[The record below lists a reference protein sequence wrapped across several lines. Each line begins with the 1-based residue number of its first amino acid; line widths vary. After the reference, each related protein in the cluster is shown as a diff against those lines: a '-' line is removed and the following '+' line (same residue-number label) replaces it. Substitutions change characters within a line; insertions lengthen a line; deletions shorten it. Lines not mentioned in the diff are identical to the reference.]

1 MTDPIMQLAHVIQ
14 QEFNALKTIS
24 QNTANINTVG
34 YRSEGVFST
43 LSPSATAQRT
53 FSDLAQRQTS
63 SYINS
68 SNGSFTETNRP
79 LDFALSGK
87 GWFVVATN
95 EGFSLTR
102 DGHFHIDKNGY
113 LLTRQG
119 LSVLGKEA
127 KPIIITENNLDALKV
142 DSKGDIYDSEN
153 DSVINQILVVYV
165 ENGDV
170 KAEGNALYSAST
182 VKQSDQNEYQIFQGK
197 LEQANAIMS
206 QDMVKIM
213 ELSRHIESLQRAVNT
228 YDNLLD
234 TGINQL
240 GK

>member
-34 YRSEGVFST
+34 YRSENVFST
-43 LSPSATAQRT
+43 LASPSANTRT
-53 FSDLAQRQTS
+53 FSDLAQRQTT
-63 SYINS
+63 SYLNP
-68 SNGSFTETNRP
+68 SNGSFVDTNRE

-95 EGFSLTR
+95 DGFSLTR
-102 DGHFHIDKNGY
+102 DGHFHVDKNGY

-119 LSVLGKEA
+119 LSVLGQGA
-127 KPIIITENNLDALKV
+127 KPIIISEKNLEALKV
-142 DSKGDIYDSEN
+142 DSNGNIHDTVN
-153 DSVINQILVVYV
+153 NVPINQILVVSA
-165 ENGDV
+165 ESDDV
-170 KAEGNALYSAST
+170 QSEGNALYSASA
-182 VKQSDQNEYQIFQGK
+182 VKQSDPSEYRIFQGK
-197 LEQANAIMS
+197 LEQSNAVMS

-234 TGINQL
+234 SGINQL

>member
-1 MTDPIMQLAHVIQ
+1 MTDPIMQLANVIQ

-34 YRSEGVFST
+34 YRSESVFST
-43 LSPSATAQRT
+43 LSPSPTAQKT
-53 FSDLAQRQTS
+53 FSDLAQRQTT
-63 SYINS
+63 SYLNNN
-68 SNGSFTETNRP
+68 NGSFIETNKP

-87 GWFVVATN
+87 GWFVVATKD
-95 EGFSLTR
+95 GFSLTR

-119 LSVLGKEA
+119 LSILGQQA
-127 KPIIITENNLDALKV
+127 KPIIISEKNLDALKV
-142 DSKGDIYDSEN
+142 DSKGFIHDPEN
-153 DSVINQILVVYV
+153 DQVINQILVVYA

-170 KAEGNALYSAST
+170 KSEGTALYSASS

-197 LEQANAIMS
+197 LEQSNAVMS

>member
-1 MTDPIMQLAHVIQ
+1 MTDSIMQLAQVIQ

-43 LSPSATAQRT
+43 LSSSTTAQKT

-63 SYINS
+63 SYLNS
-68 SNGSFTETNRP
+68 SNGSFTETNKP

-87 GWFVVATN
+87 GWFVIETN
-95 EGFSLTR
+95 KGFALTR
-102 DGHFHIDKNGY
+102 DGHFHVDKNGY

-119 LSVLGKEA
+119 LSVLGQEA
-127 KPIIITENNLDALKV
+127 KPIIILEKNLDTLKV
-142 DSKGDIYDSEN
+142 DSKGLIHDSEN
-153 DSVINQILVVYV
+153 DHVINQMLVVYA

-170 KAEGNALYSAST
+170 KSEGNALYSASN
-182 VKQSDQNEYQIFQGK
+182 VKQSDQNEYQVFQGK
-197 LEQANAIMS
+197 LEQSNTVMS

>member
-1 MTDPIMQLAHVIQ
+1 MTDSIMQLAQVIQ

-43 LSPSATAQRT
+43 LSSSTTAQKT

-63 SYINS
+63 SYLNS
-68 SNGSFTETNRP
+68 SNGSFTETNKP

-87 GWFVVATN
+87 GWFVIATN
-95 EGFSLTR
+95 KGFALTR
-102 DGHFHIDKNGY
+102 DGHFHVDKNGY

-119 LSVLGKEA
+119 LSVLGQEA
-127 KPIIITENNLDALKV
+127 KPIIISEKNLDTLKV
-142 DSKGDIYDSEN
+142 DSKGLIHDSEN
-153 DSVINQILVVYV
+153 DHVINQMLVVYA

-170 KAEGNALYSAST
+170 KSEGNALYSASN
-182 VKQSDQNEYQIFQGK
+182 VKQSDQNEYQVFQGK
-197 LEQANAIMS
+197 LEQSNTVMS

>member
-34 YRSEGVFST
+34 YRSENVFST
-43 LSPSATAQRT
+43 LASSSSNTKT
-53 FSDLAQRQTS
+53 FSNLAQRQTT
-63 SYINS
+63 SYLNPN
-68 SNGSFTETNRP
+68 NGSFVDTNRE

-102 DGHFHIDKNGY
+102 DGHFHVDKNGY

-119 LSVLGKEA
+119 LSVLGREA
-127 KPIIITENNLDALKV
+127 KPIIISEKNVDSLKV
-142 DSKGDIYDSEN
+142 DSNGNIHDTEN
-153 DSVINQILVVYV
+153 NVPINQILVVNA
-165 ENGDV
+165 ESDDV
-170 KAEGNALYSAST
+170 QAEGNALYSASA
-182 VKQSDQNEYQIFQGK
+182 VRQVDPSEYRIFQGK
-197 LEQANAIMS
+197 LEQSNAVMS

-234 TGINQL
+234 SGINQL

>member
-34 YRSEGVFST
+34 YRSENIFST
-43 LSPSATAQRT
+43 LAFSSSNTKT
-53 FSDLAQRQTS
+53 FSDLAQRQTA
-63 SYINS
+63 SYINPN
-68 SNGSFTETNRP
+68 NGSFVDTNRE

-102 DGHFHIDKNGY
+102 DGHFHIDKNGS

-119 LSVLGKEA
+119 LSVLGQGA
-127 KPIIITENNLDALKV
+127 KPIIISEKNLEALKV
-142 DSKGDIYDSEN
+142 DSNGNINDAEN
-153 DSVINQILVVYV
+153 NVPINQILVVYA
-165 ENGDV
+165 ESDDV
-170 KAEGNALYSAST
+170 QAEGNALYSAST
-182 VKQSDQNEYQIFQGK
+182 VKQADSGEYRIFQGK
-197 LEQANAIMS
+197 LEQSNAVMS

-234 TGINQL
+234 SGINQL

>member
-34 YRSEGVFST
+34 YRSENVFST
-43 LSPSATAQRT
+43 LASSSSNTKT
-53 FSDLAQRQTS
+53 FSDLAQRQTT
-63 SYINS
+63 SYLNS
-68 SNGSFTETNRP
+68 NNGSFVDTNRE

-87 GWFVVATN
+87 GWFVVETN

-102 DGHFHIDKNGY
+102 DGHFHVDKNGY

-119 LSVLGKEA
+119 LSVLGREA
-127 KPIIITENNLDALKV
+127 KPIIISEKNVDSLKV
-142 DSKGDIYDSEN
+142 DSNGNIHDTEN
-153 DSVINQILVVYV
+153 NVPINQILVVNA
-165 ENGDV
+165 ESDDV
-170 KAEGNALYSAST
+170 QAEGNALYSASA
-182 VKQSDQNEYQIFQGK
+182 VRQVDPSEYRIFQGK
-197 LEQANAIMS
+197 LEQSNAVMS

-234 TGINQL
+234 SGINQL